1 MSILPDQR
9 QMMTHDT
16 PKYLAESE
24 RGREREKMWERGR
37 DCQLAC
43 ACAYKQTRIAQ
54 TDNHWCAQSMV
65 TFPSSFSAPQAK
77 VVRYHTPVSSLYPAD
92 GGTVL
97 MSSNDFPSQVP
108 KIMAQAGLSWEKSI
122 LANTWGGLIFDRNNI
137 RFIPSPRAQVF
148 EIFVVDNVFHQ
159 NEIVIPR
166 FCLISALI
174 FGLSAGKE
182 HAG

>member
-1 MSILPDQR
+1 
-9 QMMTHDT
+9 
-16 PKYLAESE
+16 
-24 RGREREKMWERGR
+24 
-37 DCQLAC
+37 
-43 ACAYKQTRIAQ
+43 
-54 TDNHWCAQSMV
+54 
-65 TFPSSFSAPQAK
+65 
-77 VVRYHTPVSSLYPAD
+77 
-92 GGTVL
+92 
-97 MSSNDFPSQVP
+97 MSSNEAPSQVP

-122 LANTWGGLIFDRNNI
+122 PANTWSGLIFDRNNI
-137 RFIPSPRAQVF
+137 RFIPSPAAQVF